1 MTQLPNHIRMR
12 IARAI
17 ERGARFDSRE
27 ERFGYVLAA
36 TIDKQTRE
44 IFETPLFAEMHQ
56 AIMCVLEL
64 RENGTAEERRRQ
76 HKREQDL
83 SFYRR
88 QRKARDDGHKATRIE
103 RLRRKFYGSVA

>member
-1 MTQLPNHIRMR
+1 VTQLPNHIRMR

-36 TIDKQTRE
+36 TIDKQTQE
-44 IFETPLFAEMHQ
+44 IFETPLFSEMHQ
-56 AIMCVLEL
+56 AIICVLEL

-76 HKREQDL
+76 HKREHDL

-88 QRKARDDGHKATRIE
+88 QRKVRDDARRATRIE